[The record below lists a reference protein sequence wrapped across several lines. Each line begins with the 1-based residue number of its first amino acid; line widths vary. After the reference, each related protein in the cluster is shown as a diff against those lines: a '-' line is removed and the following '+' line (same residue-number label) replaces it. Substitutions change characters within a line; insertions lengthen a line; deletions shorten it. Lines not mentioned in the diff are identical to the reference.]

1 MSKEIAFKIDEL
13 QTKAEMIHSF
23 EGSLHISLFHQDA
36 FAISDFEWA
45 FTLLETVTYELLEA
59 LKNLTDE
66 AYEVAKKDGEKN
78 GKKSD

>member
-1 MSKEIAFKIDEL
+1 MNNEIAFKIDEL

-23 EGSLHISLFHQDA
+23 EGSLHISIFHQDA

-59 LKNLTDE
+59 LKKLTDE
-66 AYEVAKKDGEKN
+66 AYEETRKGGEK
-78 GKKSD
+78 SATA

>member
-1 MSKEIAFKIDEL
+1 MSNEIAFKIDEL

-45 FTLLETVTYELLEA
+45 FTLLEAVTYELLEA
-59 LKNLTDE
+59 LKKLTDE
-66 AYEVAKKDGEKN
+66 AYEAAGKGGEE
-78 GKKSD
+78 SA